1 MQYKTN
7 QVISFEEY
15 LFLQNMGLPY
25 TGFVKGM
32 GYTFPNYL
40 PVQMP
45 HIENNRI
52 QWNTWVNYPVR
63 QQVWDTS
70 PQAVFRSMDYSP
82 EDIINQIK
90 KDNGDG
96 TITFQIGMDK
106 ITVPSDP
113 SKYKIGVEI
122 NESSDFYSASIY
134 IQDKENNQSYYKTVS
149 YTNEG
154 FIGNVSKESPAIL
167 NDFFD
172 GLKNVENC
180 NTWIGI
186 TAGTFETI
194 LNPIVNKI
202 HPLRPLYYSDGPIY
216 KPALPGSNWG
226 CISGEFI
233 ENSFKYIRRIGIG
246 SGIVGVVCTGAK
258 LINKDSSWEE
268 VAVDEIFNIIGFFSL
283 PGFIISTTY
292 TAVDVFYPNGWK
304 GLFDD
309 TSKNL
314 YEMYMNQVTEDGVM
328 MAPWIFG
335 K

>member
-45 HIENNRI
+45 HIENNRV

-113 SKYKIGVEI
+113 SKYKVGVEI
-122 NESSDFYSASIY
+122 NKSSDFYSVSIG
-134 IQDKENNQSYYKTVS
+134 IHNNENNQSYFKTITYREEIVDNVS
-149 YTNEG
+149 EPSHGALDNTLETLKN
-154 FIGNVSKESPAIL
+154 IGNYNTGIGVAIGSL
-167 NDFFD
+167 
-172 GLKNVENC
+172 
-180 NTWIGI
+180 
-186 TAGTFETI
+186 ETG
-194 LNPIVNKI
+194 LNPIAKKI
-202 HPLRPLYYSDGPIY
+202 HPFRPIYYSDGHIF
-216 KPALPGSNWG
+216 KPALPGYNWG
-226 CISGEFI
+226 PISGQFVEK
-233 ENSFKYIRRIGIG
+233 SFEKLNRWGRYSGGLGI
-246 SGIVGVVCTGAK
+246 ILTAT
-258 LINKDSSWEE
+258 NFFDDDSSWEK

-309 TSKNL
+309 ISKHL
-314 YEMYMNQVTEDGVM
+314 YEMYMNQVNEDGVM